1 MKNALKIWK
10 KEGNLTWQANL
21 LNNLGVLH
29 YLQGEYD
36 KAILVL
42 EEGLL
47 CAKQSGYYARM
58 EALILISMGDVY
70 AEVED
75 FTLAQQHYQKGSE
88 IAQEIGDRFLLNYLS
103 LARAHLSLQ
112 QLDLDKTKRLLN
124 EANRLISSQAS
135 QYEEALYKMLRGQLF
150 LHQKKSEQA
159 RDALEISEALFKA
172 DGRSVEYA
180 KSQLLLAAA
189 YSQEKKQDDA
199 RYKLKELLESDNHT
213 EYPVLVFYRQV
224 ESWLG
229 NLQQDA
235 EFGRTLRDLFTKSHQ
250 IHKKLPAIRR
260 QIRRLARTM
269 EMPDA
274 KLIIRAFGRTQVKVG
289 GKTLIMSDWQTQS
302 VRDLFFY
309 FLTTKEPLTKE
320 QIGTVFWPEIEEPS
334 RLKMRFKN
342 DIYRLRRAVGSDTIL
357 FENDLYSFNRSCD
370 YEYDVEAFES
380 LLFQSKITKDANL
393 QIELLQRAVNLVN
406 GQFLEDIYATWVWP
420 ERERINQIFL
430 QTLLDLADLLK
441 DVNKFQE
448 ALATYQRAI
457 EHDSTFE
464 AAYLHAMNLHIQ
476 LNDRVSAIRLYEA
489 YTEMMDHEL
498 DLPPSPEMET
508 VYKRL
513 TR

>member
-1 MKNALKIWK
+1 M
-10 KEGNLTWQANL
+10 
-21 LNNLGVLH
+21 
-29 YLQGEYD
+29 
-36 KAILVL
+36 
-42 EEGLL
+42 
-47 CAKQSGYYARM
+47 
-58 EALILISMGDVY
+58 
-70 AEVED
+70 
-75 FTLAQQHYQKGSE
+75 
-88 IAQEIGDRFLLNYLS
+88 
-103 LARAHLSLQ
+103 
-112 QLDLDKTKRLLN
+112 
-124 EANRLISSQAS
+124 
-135 QYEEALYKMLRGQLF
+135 
-150 LHQKKSEQA
+150 
-159 RDALEISEALFKA
+159 
-172 DGRSVEYA
+172 
-180 KSQLLLAAA
+180 
-189 YSQEKKQDDA
+189 
-199 RYKLKELLESDNHT
+199 
-213 EYPVLVFYRQV
+213 
-224 ESWLG
+224 G

-289 GKTLIMSDWQTQS
+289 GKALTMSDWQTQS
-302 VRDLFFY
+302 VHDLFFY
-309 FLTTKEPLTKE
+309 FLATKEPLTKE
-320 QIGTVFWPEIEEPS
+320 QIGTVFWPDVEEPS

-370 YEYDVEAFES
+370 YEFDVEAFES

-406 GQFLEDIYATWVWP
+406 GHFLEDIYATWVWP
-420 ERERINQIFL
+420 ERERINLIFL

-476 LNDRVSAIRLYEA
+476 LNDRVSAIRVYEA